1 MRTRGFVKY
10 ILDPIIAL
18 SEACMGM
25 KREKIDKMLV
35 VLGVK
40 LTTKEKELKEK
51 KLLKA
56 IIRKWI
62 DASVAI
68 LQMMVLHLPSPLEA

>member
-1 MRTRGFVKY
+1 
-10 ILDPIIAL
+10 
-18 SEACMGM
+18 
-25 KREKIDKMLV
+25 MLT

-62 DASVAI
+62 DASIAI
-68 LQMMVLHLPSPLEA
+68 L